1 MPTVTTFDGTEL
13 HYRDTGGDGPVLVLL
28 HDLFRDSEMW
38 AVQRRELAPEYRVIT
53 IDSRGHGR
61 TVEIE
66 AEYTLW
72 DLARDGWDLV
82 EALGVDRVVLG
93 GHGQGGMVAQRMALQ
108 RPARV
113 RALLLGDT
121 DAAVPEPD
129 SARTSAAVRCLLYR
143 DDLTVM
149 LPDITA
155 PTLRFEGAADPALI
169 RRFIDTGFTDT
180 GAHPS
185 PAPRPR
191 SRPREW

>member
-1 MPTVTTFDGTEL
+1 MPIVTTFDGTRL
-13 HYRDTGGDGPVLVLL
+13 HYRDTGGDGPAVLLL

-38 AVQRRELAPEYRVIT
+38 AALRRDLAPDYRVLT
-53 IDSRGHGR
+53 VDSRGHGR
-61 TVEIE
+61 TAAIE

-72 DLARDGWDLV
+72 DLARDAWDLV
-82 EALGVDRVVLG
+82 EALGMDRVALG

-129 SARTSAAVRCLLYR
+129 SAATSAAVRCLLYR

-149 LPDITA
+149 LGDITA
-155 PTLRFEGAADPALI
+155 PTLRFEGDADAALI
-169 RRFIDTGFTDT
+169 RRFLSTVAD
-180 GAHPS
+180 PS
-185 PAPRPR
+185 PAP
-191 SRPREW
+191 